1 MCKMRTKML
10 TQHSASPP
18 LACDR
23 PHSRHLWKTSVT
35 KKVTGAFYR
44 LTPFADWGR
53 ESIMMVPLLRLGAQH
68 PIRWPA
74 QPRQGWGPVG
84 DYCLLPRLAKLAGK
98 LNGYPSHG
106 WISRFGY
113 GKTKASD
120 MDQAS
125 LGRVQHCFD
134 SEGIHSAQA
143 SPPKLHQLVAQQY
156 WPLMRSCFSCYTT
169 VEILCACRSRLTEFS
184 FLRNLLFSVLSSEIV
199 VG

>member
-1 MCKMRTKML
+1 MIITYFEIILFSIGEHRRCRTRMCKMRTKML

-125 LGRVQHCFD
+125 LGRFQHCFD

-143 SPPKLHQLVAQQY
+143 SHPAGGVFRPPGAR
-156 WPLMRSCFSCYTT
+156 PISCHTT
-169 VEILCACRSRLTEFS
+169 DPCEA
-184 FLRNLLFSVLSSEIV
+184 SSA
-199 VG
+199 